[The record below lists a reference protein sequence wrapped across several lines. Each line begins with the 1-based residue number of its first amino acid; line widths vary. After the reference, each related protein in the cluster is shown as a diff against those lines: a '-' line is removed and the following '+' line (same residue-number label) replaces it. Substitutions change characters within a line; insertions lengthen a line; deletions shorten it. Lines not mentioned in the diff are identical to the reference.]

1 MLCVDR
7 LRDSHLG
14 LYSLHVG
21 STFTIN
27 MQFHTVSGT
36 GMGKI
41 DLVILTVDGIP
52 VGQNQLMEPQ
62 QPGTYN
68 TKWSIQAKPDPNCDP
83 TQQGCE
89 MWEVGNYQAN
99 VGEWY
104 NTKVR

>member
-1 MLCVDR
+1 M
-7 LRDSHLG
+7 G

-52 VGQNQLMEPQ
+52 VGQNQLIEPQ